1 MKKTRFTEQ
10 QMVRILREA
19 DVAPVVEVAK
29 KHGISDQT
37 IYLWRK
43 RFGKLEA
50 VDVKR
55 LRHLEQENTKLKKLV
70 AERDLEIEVMK
81 EVAAKNGERT
91 RQTAADRVCV
101 STRSVDPASVRAAQ
115 GGQVQLALPVA
126 TDRARRRWSSN
137 GAFQQPARTEPFSRD
152 NWPEECRQVTW
163 TCTNGALSTKS
174 TKSTFRSLILRGPL
188 LASVGSCSTPGRKW
202 SAWRDSREGAGTRS
216 GVNSNYASAGCG
228 RYPGIG

>member
-19 DVAPVVEVAK
+19 DAAPVVEVAK

-55 LRHLEQENTKLKKLV
+55 LRHLELENTKLKKLV

-81 EVAAKNGERT
+81 EVAAK
-91 RQTAADRVCV
+91 
-101 STRSVDPASVRAAQ
+101 
-115 GGQVQLALPVA
+115 
-126 TDRARRRWSSN
+126 
-137 GAFQQPARTEPFSRD
+137 
-152 NWPEECRQVTW
+152 
-163 TCTNGALSTKS
+163 
-174 TKSTFRSLILRGPL
+174 
-188 LASVGSCSTPGRKW
+188 KW
-202 SAWRDSREGAGTRS
+202 
-216 GVNSNYASAGCG
+216 
-228 RYPGIG
+228 